1 MAKISVDLSDT
12 DTQTS
17 QETADIDRLAMAL
30 PSSSRARRAA
40 LSAEL
45 RAAPRVQFAFS
56 QVPKPIK
63 DKFVAAAKERG
74 ITMKE
79 LLYDC
84 LRAGGID
91 IPISTDIDRRR
102 FPDGME

>member
-1 MAKISVDLSDT
+1 MGKITVDLSDT
-12 DTQTS
+12 DARTV
-17 QETADIDRLAMAL
+17 QETATIDHLAKAL
-30 PSSSRARRAA
+30 PSSSRARRTA
-40 LSAEL
+40 LAAEL

-63 DKFVAAAKERG
+63 DTFVAVARERG

-84 LRAGGID
+84 LRAGGIE
-91 IPISTDIDRRR
+91 IPAATAIDRRR
-102 FPDGME
+102 FPDEGR